1 MKTCKI
7 ACCTISRPES
17 LSAEE
22 VQLAARIKRNFKEL
36 GLGAGKPRASMNWD
50 MSVVDDLDTDLAMPP
65 TSMEDL
71 TPSCKLEM

>member
-17 LSAEE
+17 LSAEG

-36 GLGAGKPRASMNWD
+36 G
-50 MSVVDDLDTDLAMPP
+50 V
-65 TSMEDL
+65 
-71 TPSCKLEM
+71 

>member
-1 MKTCKI
+1 MNMCKR

-36 GLGAGKPRASMNWD
+36 G
-50 MSVVDDLDTDLAMPP
+50 V
-65 TSMEDL
+65 
-71 TPSCKLEM
+71 